1 MHAHTQVNNW
11 QKYKLYLL
19 SFVNS
24 NCLEDL
30 YSLDPSLNGS
40 NQHNNHFL
48 CIRVIII
55 NSNNLPFLTT
65 HSSSH

>member
-40 NQHNNHFL
+40 NQHNNYFL
-48 CIRVIII
+48 RIRVIII